1 MASKK
6 KGLEIGSRGPGRGG
20 EKAGDRADAGRRGQA
35 EPREGPGPPQVS
47 GRWLLGA
54 VGLTIVA
61 AVFCAWCALCLLF
74 WQGSW
79 QLLYHPAAVV
89 ARTPATAGLAFD
101 AVGFAATD
109 AGTPRLEGWWIPA
122 APDAKFARI
131 TVLFLHGQDGNLGDT
146 VDSVAR
152 LHAAGVNVLAFDY
165 RGYGQSQF
173 VRPSE
178 ARWRQDAEWAIEYLT
193 GTRHVAAGAIVL
205 DGTGLGAN
213 LAIEEAAAHPEL
225 AGVIVER
232 PLADPMSAIFGDA
245 RARMVP
251 AHLLV
256 RDRYDL
262 DAAAA
267 NVRVP
272 VLWLASDEPVAAGL
286 APREPEAYGKIAG
299 RKMLVWLSPAKNV
312 DTQIMEALAR
322 WLDELPAR

>member
-1 MASKK
+1 MTSKK

-20 EKAGDRADAGRRGQA
+20 DKAGAGRRVQA
-35 EPREGPGPPQVS
+35 EPGKGPAPPQVS

-54 VGLTIVA
+54 VVLTIVA

-79 QLLYHPAAVV
+79 QLLYHPASVV
-89 ARTPATAGLAFD
+89 ARTPSTAGLAFD

-109 AGTPRLEGWWIPA
+109 AGTPRLAGWWIPA
-122 APDAKFARI
+122 APDAKLARL

-146 VDSVAR
+146 VDSFAR
-152 LHAAGVNVLAFDY
+152 LHGAGVNVLAFDY

-213 LAIEEAAAHPEL
+213 LALEEAAAHPEL
-225 AGVIVER
+225 AGVIVEMPTAE
-232 PLADPMSAIFGDA
+232 PLNSIFIDP
-245 RARMVP
+245 RARLVP
-251 AHLLV
+251 VRLLV

-262 DAAAA
+262 NAAAA
-267 NVRVP
+267 GVRVP
-272 VLWLASDEPVAAGL
+272 VLWFQRRMQDEESMAFAKVASQKMIVWITPEGDTNKQVA
-286 APREPEAYGKIAG
+286 
-299 RKMLVWLSPAKNV
+299 N
-312 DTQIMEALAR
+312 ALAR